1 MDVTT
6 WLFYRASCKAEDY
19 TVIAG
24 NLSNIS
30 GDLNRLYNNGEPGE
44 LLLDGEP
51 TGVYIKMVLVADKPF
66 IRHVCGLLSHNAD
79 AFGAPFCEC
88 CDETD
93 RPALY
98 DFTKCTKSHYGS
110 TTFADLCHRAHCA
123 AWEALGQKEPAY
135 WYFKCPCCPAEF
147 GTDHGG
153 KAALDAIDEKL
164 FSLENE
170 YRAREQNGHA
180 KKHMAQ
186 QLRRWPLLPF
196 HHVVHDPMHAVH
208 NEANALLDEAVHKH
222 LVVEST
228 DAEVKK
234 TLAAAQEAINKLWK
248 DANLPKFIQFGRD
261 GQGAHSHALNG
272 PCFEKVWSTP
282 DLIIKTI
289 ELMQPVYELLE
300 SKKLVP
306 ELTAEA
312 IAAGDIESAAK
323 AQPAARAKR
332 PKGGKEPQARKK
344 RAAPKKSR
352 RADFGDEDDEF
363 DEDAPVRPPRTPP
376 PGCLIWPIPTISD
389 VRNKQ
394 PTYFRRSWR
403 AIRRPARPPRC
414 PS

>member
-1 MDVTT
+1 MTT

-180 KKHMAQ
+180 KKHTW
-186 QLRRWPLLPF
+186 R
-196 HHVVHDPMHAVH
+196 
-208 NEANALLDEAVHKH
+208 
-222 LVVEST
+222 S
-228 DAEVKK
+228 
-234 TLAAAQEAINKLWK
+234 
-248 DANLPKFIQFGRD
+248 
-261 GQGAHSHALNG
+261 S
-272 PCFEKVWSTP
+272 C
-282 DLIIKTI
+282 
-289 ELMQPVYELLE
+289 
-300 SKKLVP
+300 
-306 ELTAEA
+306 
-312 IAAGDIESAAK
+312 AAGRSCPSTTSCMI
-323 AQPAARAKR
+323 QCMLCTTR
-332 PKGGKEPQARKK
+332 PMLCSTR
-344 RAAPKKSR
+344 RCTSTSWSSR
-352 RADFGDEDDEF
+352 RM
-363 DEDAPVRPPRTPP
+363 PR
-376 PGCLIWPIPTISD
+376 
-389 VRNKQ
+389 
-394 PTYFRRSWR
+394 
-403 AIRRPARPPRC
+403 
-414 PS
+414 